1 MYLTQDVV
9 LFEYET
15 IKTRVYTGIF
25 SRKEE
30 TGREGKCNLNMNY
43 VAASLLVLHWKWDLH
58 TLIMCGLPY
67 LIQCVP
73 VCANHDEWSQIR

>member
-30 TGREGKCNLNMNY
+30 TGREGKCKLNMNY
-43 VAASLLVLHWKWDLH
+43 VAASLLVLH
-58 TLIMCGLPY
+58 
-67 LIQCVP
+67 
-73 VCANHDEWSQIR
+73 